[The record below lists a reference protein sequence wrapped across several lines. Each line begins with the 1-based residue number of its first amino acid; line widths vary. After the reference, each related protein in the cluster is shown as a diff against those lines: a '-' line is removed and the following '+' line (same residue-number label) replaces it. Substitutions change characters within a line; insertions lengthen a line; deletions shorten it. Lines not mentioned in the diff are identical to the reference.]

1 DDGQGTLDA
10 RVEVGMLRVPA
21 GAELGDV
28 REHGRDILAPR
39 IALLKGGEG
48 ALVGEEGRVVLAAV
62 AADAGDEVERL
73 HRIVGALLLLV
84 ELERLPREPKS
95 LDVRAASRRAPP
107 NRP

>member
-1 DDGQGTLDA
+1 
-10 RVEVGMLRVPA
+10 MLRVPA

-62 AADAGDEVERL
+62 AADAGDEGERL

-84 ELERLPREPKS
+84 ELERLLRATKS
-95 LDVRAASRRAPP
+95 LDVRGGRRPPPPRAPGG
-107 NRP
+107 NGRLLR